1 MKESYSFTLYNLHM
15 TISGRETIVKYFI
28 SLDLEHFCLMSDYF
42 SLIIFSTMN
51 DLGGH
56 ECQLFLG
63 HFVFQLKN
71 AFVLN

>member
-28 SLDLEHFCLMSDYF
+28 SLDLEHFCLLSDYY
-42 SLIIFSTMN
+42 SLIVVSTMN

-56 ECQLFLG
+56 GGQLFLG
-63 HFVFQLKN
+63 HYVFQLKN
-71 AFVLN
+71 AFELN

>member
-1 MKESYSFTLYNLHM
+1 MIINPIEFSSFQTLLHYDLV
-15 TISGRETIVKYFI
+15 RYFI

-71 AFVLN
+71 AFELN